1 MFKKKLV
8 NTVMYSCITIRT
20 GTNRTPMLE
29 HIVKMVN
36 GLSSWLFSVGALS

>member
-36 GLSSWLFSVGALS
+36 GLSS